1 MNTVKLLLEGAG
13 EVLVAGLVFGAGLPV
28 VYALALRVLTI
39 GSTSYA
45 DPDGEI
51 HSTPRMSS
59 RLFSGLLIAVV
70 VAGVRPR
77 ADDHRGDRLRQG
89 SQLRHH
95 LPDASP
101 TSRSAPFMNQLS
113 GPVLQWIRE
122 GYPDGVPDDET
133 AALLAVLQERIGG
146 DRALD
151 VLRRL
156 HQDGVISDTAA
167 SALLPEDSQM
177 RRVAAKLVLGGWP
190 LAGDDEDDDA
200 PPKEGSALARIV
212 SWLREGYP
220 GGVPE
225 HDYMP
230 LIALLER
237 RLTRSEV
244 KKIAKAL
251 RRADVSPAGPTDI
264 AAAITEYTHT
274 EPSDN
279 DLRRVRDQL
288 ARKGWPVEF
297 PDPDLD

>member
-1 MNTVKLLLEGAG
+1 MN
-13 EVLVAGLVFGAGLPV
+13 P
-28 VYALALRVLTI
+28 
-39 GSTSYA
+39 
-45 DPDGEI
+45 
-51 HSTPRMSS
+51 
-59 RLFSGLLIAVV
+59 
-70 VAGVRPR
+70 
-77 ADDHRGDRLRQG
+77 
-89 SQLRHH
+89 
-95 LPDASP
+95 
-101 TSRSAPFMNQLS
+101 LS

-156 HQDGVISDTAA
+156 HQDGLITDTAA
-167 SALLPEDSQM
+167 TALLPDDTQM

-190 LAGDDEDDDA
+190 LAGDEEDDDA

-251 RRADVSPAGPTDI
+251 RRADVSPAGPSDI

-288 ARKGWPVEF
+288 AQKGWPVEF
-297 PDPDLD
+297 PDPDLP

>member
-1 MNTVKLLLEGAG
+1 
-13 EVLVAGLVFGAGLPV
+13 
-28 VYALALRVLTI
+28 
-39 GSTSYA
+39 
-45 DPDGEI
+45 
-51 HSTPRMSS
+51 
-59 RLFSGLLIAVV
+59 
-70 VAGVRPR
+70 
-77 ADDHRGDRLRQG
+77 
-89 SQLRHH
+89 
-95 LPDASP
+95 
-101 TSRSAPFMNQLS
+101 MNQLS

-122 GYPDGVPDDET
+122 GYPEGVPDGES

-156 HQDGVISDTAA
+156 HRDGVVSDTAA
-167 SALLPEDSQM
+167 AALLPDELQM

-190 LAGDDEDDDA
+190 LAGDEEDEDA

-244 KKIAKAL
+244 KRVAKAL
-251 RRADVSPAGPTDI
+251 RRADVSPAGPSDI
-264 AAAITEYTHT
+264 AAAITNVTHT
-274 EPSDN
+274 DPSDN

-288 ARKGWPVEF
+288 SKKGWPVEF
-297 PDPDLD
+297 PDPDLP

>member
-1 MNTVKLLLEGAG
+1 
-13 EVLVAGLVFGAGLPV
+13 
-28 VYALALRVLTI
+28 
-39 GSTSYA
+39 
-45 DPDGEI
+45 
-51 HSTPRMSS
+51 
-59 RLFSGLLIAVV
+59 
-70 VAGVRPR
+70 
-77 ADDHRGDRLRQG
+77 
-89 SQLRHH
+89 
-95 LPDASP
+95 
-101 TSRSAPFMNQLS
+101 MNQLS

-156 HQDGVISDTAA
+156 HRDGVISDTAA
-167 SALLPEDSQM
+167 SALLPEESQM

-190 LAGDDEDDDA
+190 LAGEDEDDDD

-244 KKIAKAL
+244 KKIAKTL

-274 EPSDN
+274 EPSEN

-288 ARKGWPVEF
+288 TKKGWPVEF

>member
-1 MNTVKLLLEGAG
+1 
-13 EVLVAGLVFGAGLPV
+13 
-28 VYALALRVLTI
+28 
-39 GSTSYA
+39 
-45 DPDGEI
+45 
-51 HSTPRMSS
+51 
-59 RLFSGLLIAVV
+59 
-70 VAGVRPR
+70 
-77 ADDHRGDRLRQG
+77 
-89 SQLRHH
+89 
-95 LPDASP
+95 
-101 TSRSAPFMNQLS
+101 MNQLS

-156 HQDGVISDTAA
+156 HRDGLISETAA
-167 SALLPEDSQM
+167 TALLPEESQM

-190 LAGDDEDDDA
+190 LAGDEEDDDA

-237 RLTRSEV
+237 RLTRAEV

-251 RRADVSPAGPTDI
+251 RRADVSPAGPSDI

-288 ARKGWPVEF
+288 AKKGWPVEF

>member
-1 MNTVKLLLEGAG
+1 
-13 EVLVAGLVFGAGLPV
+13 
-28 VYALALRVLTI
+28 
-39 GSTSYA
+39 
-45 DPDGEI
+45 
-51 HSTPRMSS
+51 
-59 RLFSGLLIAVV
+59 
-70 VAGVRPR
+70 
-77 ADDHRGDRLRQG
+77 
-89 SQLRHH
+89 
-95 LPDASP
+95 
-101 TSRSAPFMNQLS
+101 MNQLS

-156 HQDGVISDTAA
+156 HKDGRISDTAA
-167 SALLPEDSQM
+167 AALLPDDTQM

-190 LAGDDEDDDA
+190 LAGDDEDEDS

-244 KKIAKAL
+244 KKVAKAL
-251 RRADVSPAGPTDI
+251 RRADVSPAGPSDI

-288 ARKGWPVEF
+288 AKKGWPVEF

>member
-1 MNTVKLLLEGAG
+1 
-13 EVLVAGLVFGAGLPV
+13 
-28 VYALALRVLTI
+28 
-39 GSTSYA
+39 
-45 DPDGEI
+45 
-51 HSTPRMSS
+51 
-59 RLFSGLLIAVV
+59 
-70 VAGVRPR
+70 
-77 ADDHRGDRLRQG
+77 
-89 SQLRHH
+89 
-95 LPDASP
+95 
-101 TSRSAPFMNQLS
+101 MNQLS

-156 HQDGVISDTAA
+156 HSDGRISDTAA
-167 SALLPEDSQM
+167 AALLPDDTQM

-190 LAGDDEDDDA
+190 LAGDEEDDDA

-251 RRADVSPAGPTDI
+251 RRADVSPAGPSDI

-288 ARKGWPVEF
+288 AKKGWPVEF
-297 PDPDLD
+297 PDPDLP

>member
-1 MNTVKLLLEGAG
+1 
-13 EVLVAGLVFGAGLPV
+13 
-28 VYALALRVLTI
+28 
-39 GSTSYA
+39 
-45 DPDGEI
+45 
-51 HSTPRMSS
+51 
-59 RLFSGLLIAVV
+59 
-70 VAGVRPR
+70 
-77 ADDHRGDRLRQG
+77 
-89 SQLRHH
+89 
-95 LPDASP
+95 
-101 TSRSAPFMNQLS
+101 MNQLS

-122 GYPDGVPDDET
+122 GYPEGVPDEES

-156 HQDGVISDTAA
+156 HKDGVISDGAA
-167 SALLPEDSQM
+167 AALLPEETQM
-177 RRVAAKLVLGGWP
+177 RRVAAKLALAGWP
-190 LAGDDEDDDA
+190 LAGDEEDDDA

-212 SWLREGYP
+212 AWLREGYP

-251 RRADVSPAGPTDI
+251 RRADVSPAGPSDI

-274 EPSDN
+274 EPSEN

-288 ARKGWPVEF
+288 AKKGWPVEF

>member
-1 MNTVKLLLEGAG
+1 
-13 EVLVAGLVFGAGLPV
+13 
-28 VYALALRVLTI
+28 
-39 GSTSYA
+39 
-45 DPDGEI
+45 
-51 HSTPRMSS
+51 
-59 RLFSGLLIAVV
+59 
-70 VAGVRPR
+70 
-77 ADDHRGDRLRQG
+77 
-89 SQLRHH
+89 
-95 LPDASP
+95 
-101 TSRSAPFMNQLS
+101 MNQLS

-156 HQDGVISDTAA
+156 HQDGLITDTAA
-167 SALLPEDSQM
+167 AALLPDDTQM

-190 LAGDDEDDDA
+190 LAGDDEDEDS

-244 KKIAKAL
+244 KKIAKTL

-274 EPSDN
+274 EPSEN

-288 ARKGWPVEF
+288 AKKGWPVEF

>member
-1 MNTVKLLLEGAG
+1 
-13 EVLVAGLVFGAGLPV
+13 
-28 VYALALRVLTI
+28 
-39 GSTSYA
+39 
-45 DPDGEI
+45 
-51 HSTPRMSS
+51 
-59 RLFSGLLIAVV
+59 
-70 VAGVRPR
+70 
-77 ADDHRGDRLRQG
+77 
-89 SQLRHH
+89 
-95 LPDASP
+95 
-101 TSRSAPFMNQLS
+101 MNQLS

-122 GYPDGVPDDET
+122 GYPEGVPDEET

-156 HQDGVISDTAA
+156 HQDGLITDTAA
-167 SALLPEDSQM
+167 AALLPEEAQM

-190 LAGDDEDDDA
+190 LAGDEEDDDA

-237 RLTRSEV
+237 RLTRAEV

-251 RRADVSPAGPTDI
+251 RRADVSPAGPSDI

-288 ARKGWPVEF
+288 AKKGWPVEF

>member
-1 MNTVKLLLEGAG
+1 
-13 EVLVAGLVFGAGLPV
+13 
-28 VYALALRVLTI
+28 
-39 GSTSYA
+39 
-45 DPDGEI
+45 
-51 HSTPRMSS
+51 
-59 RLFSGLLIAVV
+59 
-70 VAGVRPR
+70 
-77 ADDHRGDRLRQG
+77 
-89 SQLRHH
+89 
-95 LPDASP
+95 
-101 TSRSAPFMNQLS
+101 MNQLS
-113 GPVLQWIRE
+113 GPVLEWIRE

-156 HQDGVISDTAA
+156 HRDGVISDTAA
-167 SALLPEDSQM
+167 SALLPEESQM
-177 RRVAAKLVLGGWP
+177 RRVAAKLVLGGRP

-244 KKIAKAL
+244 KKIAKTL

-274 EPSDN
+274 EPSEN

>member
-1 MNTVKLLLEGAG
+1 
-13 EVLVAGLVFGAGLPV
+13 
-28 VYALALRVLTI
+28 
-39 GSTSYA
+39 
-45 DPDGEI
+45 
-51 HSTPRMSS
+51 
-59 RLFSGLLIAVV
+59 
-70 VAGVRPR
+70 
-77 ADDHRGDRLRQG
+77 
-89 SQLRHH
+89 
-95 LPDASP
+95 
-101 TSRSAPFMNQLS
+101 MNQLS

-122 GYPDGVPDDET
+122 GYPEGVPDDET

-156 HQDGVISDTAA
+156 HKDGLITDTAA
-167 SALLPEDSQM
+167 AALLPEEAQM

-190 LAGDDEDDDA
+190 LAGDEEDDDA

-237 RLTRSEV
+237 RLTRAEV

-251 RRADVSPAGPTDI
+251 RRADVSPAGPSDI

-288 ARKGWPVEF
+288 AKKGWPVEF

>member
-1 MNTVKLLLEGAG
+1 
-13 EVLVAGLVFGAGLPV
+13 
-28 VYALALRVLTI
+28 
-39 GSTSYA
+39 
-45 DPDGEI
+45 
-51 HSTPRMSS
+51 
-59 RLFSGLLIAVV
+59 
-70 VAGVRPR
+70 
-77 ADDHRGDRLRQG
+77 
-89 SQLRHH
+89 
-95 LPDASP
+95 
-101 TSRSAPFMNQLS
+101 
-113 GPVLQWIRE
+113 
-122 GYPDGVPDDET
+122 
-133 AALLAVLQERIGG
+133 
-146 DRALD
+146 

-156 HQDGVISDTAA
+156 HKDGLITDTAA
-167 SALLPEDSQM
+167 AALLPEEAQM

-190 LAGDDEDDDA
+190 LAGDEEDDDA

-237 RLTRSEV
+237 RLTRAEV

-251 RRADVSPAGPTDI
+251 RRADVSPAGPSDI

-288 ARKGWPVEF
+288 AKKGWPVEF

>member
-1 MNTVKLLLEGAG
+1 
-13 EVLVAGLVFGAGLPV
+13 
-28 VYALALRVLTI
+28 
-39 GSTSYA
+39 
-45 DPDGEI
+45 
-51 HSTPRMSS
+51 
-59 RLFSGLLIAVV
+59 
-70 VAGVRPR
+70 
-77 ADDHRGDRLRQG
+77 
-89 SQLRHH
+89 
-95 LPDASP
+95 
-101 TSRSAPFMNQLS
+101 MNQLS

-156 HQDGVISDTAA
+156 HNDGRISDTAA
-167 SALLPEDSQM
+167 AALLPDDTQM

-190 LAGDDEDDDA
+190 LAGDDEDEDS

-244 KKIAKAL
+244 KKVAKAL
-251 RRADVSPAGPTDI
+251 RRADVSPAGPSDI

-288 ARKGWPVEF
+288 AKKGWPVEF

>member
-1 MNTVKLLLEGAG
+1 
-13 EVLVAGLVFGAGLPV
+13 
-28 VYALALRVLTI
+28 
-39 GSTSYA
+39 
-45 DPDGEI
+45 
-51 HSTPRMSS
+51 
-59 RLFSGLLIAVV
+59 
-70 VAGVRPR
+70 
-77 ADDHRGDRLRQG
+77 
-89 SQLRHH
+89 
-95 LPDASP
+95 
-101 TSRSAPFMNQLS
+101 MNQLS

-122 GYPDGVPDDET
+122 GYPEGVPDDET

-156 HQDGVISDTAA
+156 HKDGVISDTAA
-167 SALLPEDSQM
+167 AALLPEELQM

-190 LAGDDEDDDA
+190 LAGDEEDEDA

-244 KKIAKAL
+244 KKVAKAL
-251 RRADVSPAGPTDI
+251 RRADVSPAGPSDI
-264 AAAITEYTHT
+264 AAAITEVTHT

-297 PDPDLD
+297 PDPGLD

>member
-1 MNTVKLLLEGAG
+1 
-13 EVLVAGLVFGAGLPV
+13 
-28 VYALALRVLTI
+28 
-39 GSTSYA
+39 
-45 DPDGEI
+45 
-51 HSTPRMSS
+51 
-59 RLFSGLLIAVV
+59 
-70 VAGVRPR
+70 
-77 ADDHRGDRLRQG
+77 
-89 SQLRHH
+89 
-95 LPDASP
+95 
-101 TSRSAPFMNQLS
+101 MNQLS

-156 HQDGVISDTAA
+156 HSDGRISDTAA
-167 SALLPEDSQM
+167 AALLPDDTQM

-190 LAGDDEDDDA
+190 LAGDDEDEDS

-220 GGVPE
+220 GGGPE

-244 KKIAKAL
+244 KKVAKAL
-251 RRADVSPAGPTDI
+251 RRADVSPAGPSDI

-288 ARKGWPVEF
+288 AKKGWPVEF